1 MRVTYQAT
9 GRHAMLEEDN
19 KDGSK
24 VFLLCLVLL
33 ASISVRS
40 EIYFLVWK
48 GLINRCTIYF
58 AQVNHILSGVRFA
71 LSSNFSLHANL

>member
-24 VFLLCLVLL
+24 VFYYVWYYLLP
-33 ASISVRS
+33 
-40 EIYFLVWK
+40 Y
-48 GLINRCTIYF
+48 
-58 AQVNHILSGVRFA
+58 LSDQKFIFWCGKD
-71 LSSNFSLHANL
+71 